1 MNRDLND
8 QQLSNIYDDLVREN
22 QNVLAEI
29 KREDIGSKKEKLL
42 TKSITVINN
51 LLANVRKLQTI
62 KKQMEDL

>member
-1 MNRDLND
+1 M
-8 QQLSNIYDDLVREN
+8 REN

-29 KREDIGSKKEKLL
+29 KREEIGSKKEKLL

-51 LLANVRKLQTI
+51 LFANVRKLQTI